1 MIRDPKE
8 IMGRRTEEV
17 PKNMGET
24 RLAVSKHLVTAI
36 PETGK
41 GCTIP
46 QWLG

>member
-1 MIRDPKE
+1 M
-8 IMGRRTEEV
+8 EEV

-41 GCTIP
+41 GANARFY
-46 QWLG
+46 GD